1 MSWICVGCH
10 QVQETKNGFAPVLN
24 HTHHVVEQAPPV
36 DNEHVAPGCE
46 LFDSTTASAP
56 VTVPIAETAGPI
68 AGLTADELAKLRT
81 EMKGMTAEE
90 LKQLLGEL

>member
-10 QVQETKNGFAPVLN
+10 QVQESKDKFAPVPN
-24 HTHHVVEQAPPV
+24 HTCHVVEQAPPI
-36 DNEHVAPGCE
+36 DNEHVSPGCE
-46 LFDSTTASAP
+46 LFTASTP
-56 VTVPIAETAGPI
+56 VATITENAGKMV
-68 AGLTADELAKLRT
+68 GLSADELAKLRT